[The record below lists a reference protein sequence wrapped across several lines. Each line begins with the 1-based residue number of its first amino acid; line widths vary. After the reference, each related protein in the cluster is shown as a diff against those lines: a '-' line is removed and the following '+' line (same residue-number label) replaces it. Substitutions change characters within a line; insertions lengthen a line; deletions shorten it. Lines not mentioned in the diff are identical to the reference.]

1 MSSARRGTVSHM
13 VMDIDAIKTHG
24 YITKEQRAA
33 VRLSRDEK
41 RMIYFINKAMD
52 GLQAQE
58 KADIL

>member
-41 RMIYFINKAMD
+41 RMIFFINKAMD
-52 GLQAQE
+52 GL
-58 KADIL
+58 